1 MSFYLKIIF
10 FLLIFKNLIT
20 GVAWG
25 QIVYIN
31 MEKLFNESM
40 AGISLN
46 KQISEINNLSEK
58 NIKKLETEIKSE
70 DENINS
76 QKNILNEEE
85 LKKKIAVLNNKIK
98 EYQNLIKKNKDN
110 LNKKKIEGT
119 NVILNT
125 LKPILSEYSEKNSIS
140 MVLQKQNVIIG
151 KKELDI
157 TKDIILILNE
167 KIKKIDIN

>member
-1 MSFYLKIIF
+1 MSFNIKIIF
-10 FLLIFKNLIT
+10 LSLILINLIAGT
-20 GVAWG
+20 ALS

-31 MEKLFNESM
+31 MEKLFKESM
-40 AGISLN
+40 VGISLN
-46 KQISEINNLSEK
+46 KKISEINKVNEKKINNLES
-58 NIKKLETEIKSE
+58 EIKSE

-76 QKNILNEEE
+76 QKNILNDEE
-85 LKKKIAVLNNKIK
+85 LKKKISSLNLKIK
-98 EYQNLIKKNKDN
+98 EYQNLIKKNKDD
-110 LNKKKIEGT
+110 LNKKRIEGT
-119 NVILNT
+119 NIILNS

-167 KIKKIDIN
+167 KIKQIDIN

>member
-10 FLLIFKNLIT
+10 FLLIFLKLLVGT
-20 GVAWG
+20 AQS

-40 AGISLN
+40 VGISLN
-46 KQISEINNLSEK
+46 KKILEINNLNNE
-58 NIKKLETEIKSE
+58 NTKKLESEIKFE

-85 LKKKIAVLNNKIK
+85 LKKKIANLNNKIK
-98 EYQNLIKKNKDN
+98 EYQNLIKKNKDS

-119 NVILNT
+119 NLILNT
-125 LKPILSEYSEKNSIS
+125 LRPILSEYSKKNSIS

-151 KKELDI
+151 KTELDI
-157 TKDIILILNE
+157 TKDIILILNQ

>member
-1 MSFYLKIIF
+1 MSVYFKIIF
-10 FLLIFKNLIT
+10 FLLIFLKLLVGT
-20 GVAWG
+20 AQS

-40 AGISLN
+40 VGISLN
-46 KQISEINNLSEK
+46 KQILKINNLNNE
-58 NIKKLETEIKSE
+58 NTKKLESEIKSE

-85 LKKKIAVLNNKIK
+85 LKKKIANLNNKIK
-98 EYQNLIKKNKDN
+98 KNKDS

-125 LKPILSEYSEKNSIS
+125 LKPILSEYSKKNSIS

-157 TKDIILILNE
+157 TKDIILILNQ

>member
-1 MSFYLKIIF
+1 M
-10 FLLIFKNLIT
+10 
-20 GVAWG
+20 
-25 QIVYIN
+25 
-31 MEKLFNESM
+31 
-40 AGISLN
+40 
-46 KQISEINNLSEK
+46 
-58 NIKKLETEIKSE
+58 
-70 DENINS
+70 
-76 QKNILNEEE
+76 
-85 LKKKIAVLNNKIK
+85 
-98 EYQNLIKKNKDN
+98 IKKNKDN

-157 TKDIILILNE
+157 TNDIILILNE

>member
-1 MSFYLKIIF
+1 MSSNIKIILF
-10 FLLIFKNLIT
+10 SLMIINLT
-20 GVAWG
+20 ASTALS

-31 MEKLFNESM
+31 MEKLFKESM
-40 AGISLN
+40 VGISLN
-46 KQISEINNLSEK
+46 KQISEINNLNEK

-85 LKKKIAVLNNKIK
+85 LKRKIADLNSKIK

-110 LNKKKIEGT
+110 LNKKRIEGT
-119 NVILNT
+119 NIILNS

-157 TKDIILILNE
+157 TNDVILILNE

>member
-58 NIKKLETEIKSE
+58 NIKNLRQKLNLKM
-70 DENINS
+70 
-76 QKNILNEEE
+76 KILTH
-85 LKKKIAVLNNKIK
+85 KKI
-98 EYQNLIKKNKDN
+98 Y
-110 LNKKKIEGT
+110 
-119 NVILNT
+119 
-125 LKPILSEYSEKNSIS
+125 
-140 MVLQKQNVIIG
+140 
-151 KKELDI
+151 
-157 TKDIILILNE
+157 
-167 KIKKIDIN
+167 

>member
-1 MSFYLKIIF
+1 MSFNIKIIF
-10 FLLIFKNLIT
+10 LSLILINLIAGT
-20 GVAWG
+20 ALS

-31 MEKLFNESM
+31 MEKLFKESM
-40 AGISLN
+40 VGISLN
-46 KQISEINNLSEK
+46 KKISEINKVNEKKINNLES
-58 NIKKLETEIKSE
+58 EIKSE

-76 QKNILNEEE
+76 QKNILNDEE
-85 LKKKIAVLNNKIK
+85 LKKKISSLNLKIK
-98 EYQNLIKKNKDN
+98 EYQNLIKKNKDD
-110 LNKKKIEGT
+110 LNKKRIEGT
-119 NVILNT
+119 NIILNS

>member
-58 NIKKLETEIKSE
+58 KIKKLETEIKSE
-70 DENINS
+70 DESINS

-85 LKKKIAVLNNKIK
+85 LKNKITNLNNKIK

-110 LNKKKIEGT
+110 LNKKRIEGT
-119 NVILNT
+119 NIILNS

>member
-1 MSFYLKIIF
+1 MSFNIKIIS
-10 FLLIFKNLIT
+10 LSLILINLT
-20 GVAWG
+20 AGTALS

-31 MEKLFNESM
+31 MEKLFKESM
-40 AGISLN
+40 VGISLN
-46 KQISEINNLSEK
+46 KQILEINNLNEK
-58 NIKKLETEIKSE
+58 KINKLESEIKSE

-76 QKNILNEEE
+76 QKNILNDEE
-85 LKKKIAVLNNKIK
+85 LKKKISTLNLKIK
-98 EYQNLIKKNKDN
+98 EYQNLIKKNKDD

-119 NVILNT
+119 NVILQT

>member
-1 MSFYLKIIF
+1 M
-10 FLLIFKNLIT
+10 NLIAGT
-20 GVAWG
+20 ALS

-31 MEKLFNESM
+31 MEKLFKDSM
-40 AGISLN
+40 VGISLN
-46 KQISEINNLSEK
+46 KKISEINNVNEK
-58 NIKKLETEIKSE
+58 KINKLESEIKSE

-76 QKNILNEEE
+76 QKNILNDEE
-85 LKKKIAVLNNKIK
+85 LKKKISTLNLKIK
-98 EYQNLIKKNKDN
+98 EYQNLIKKNKDD
-110 LNKKKIEGT
+110 LNKKRIEGT
-119 NVILNT
+119 NIILNS

>member
-1 MSFYLKIIF
+1 MSINIKIIF
-10 FLLIFKNLIT
+10 LLLIFVNLIT
-20 GVAWG
+20 GTAKS

-40 AGISLN
+40 VGISLN
-46 KQISEINNLSEK
+46 KKISEINKLNEK
-58 NIKKLETEIKSE
+58 NIKKLEMEIKSE

-85 LKKKIAVLNNKIK
+85 LKKKIANLNSKIK

-167 KIKKIDIN
+167 KINKIDIN

>member
-1 MSFYLKIIF
+1 MSFYFKIIF
-10 FLLIFKNLIT
+10 FLLIFTKLLADT
-20 GVAWG
+20 AQS

-40 AGISLN
+40 VGISLN
-46 KQISEINNLSEK
+46 KKISEINKLNEK

-85 LKKKIAVLNNKIK
+85 LKKKLASLNNKIK
-98 EYQNLIKKNKDN
+98 EYQNLIKKNKES
-110 LNKKKIEGT
+110 LNEKKIKGT
-119 NVILNT
+119 NVILNN

-167 KIKKIDIN
+167 KINKIDIN

>member
-1 MSFYLKIIF
+1 MTFNIKIIF
-10 FLLIFKNLIT
+10 FSLIILNLIAGT
-20 GVAWG
+20 AMS

-31 MEKLFNESM
+31 MEQLFKESTV
-40 AGISLN
+40 GISLN
-46 KQISEINNLSEK
+46 KQISEINNLNEK

-85 LKKKIAVLNNKIK
+85 LKKKISALNTKIK

-110 LNKKKIEGT
+110 LNKKRIEGT
-119 NVILNT
+119 NIILKS

>member
-1 MSFYLKIIF
+1 MSSNIKIIF
-10 FLLIFKNLIT
+10 FLLIFINLIAGT
-20 GVAWG
+20 ARSQV
-25 QIVYIN
+25 VYIN
-31 MEKLFNESM
+31 MEKLFNESKV
-40 AGISLN
+40 GISLN
-46 KQISEINNLSEK
+46 KKISEINNLNEK
-58 NIKKLETEIKSE
+58 NIKILEMEIKSE

-76 QKNILNEEE
+76 QKNILNEDE
-85 LKKKIAVLNNKIK
+85 LKKKISALNNKIK
-98 EYQNLIKKNKDN
+98 EYQNLVKKNKEN

-167 KIKKIDIN
+167 KIEKIDIN

>member
-1 MSFYLKIIF
+1 MSFNIKIIS
-10 FLLIFKNLIT
+10 LSLILINLIAGT
-20 GVAWG
+20 ALS

-31 MEKLFNESM
+31 MEKLFKESM
-40 AGISLN
+40 VGISLN
-46 KQISEINNLSEK
+46 KQISEINNLNEK
-58 NIKKLETEIKSE
+58 KINKLESEIKSE

-76 QKNILNEEE
+76 QKNILNDEE
-85 LKKKIAVLNNKIK
+85 LKKKISSLNLKIK
-98 EYQNLIKKNKDN
+98 EYQNLIKKNKDD
-110 LNKKKIEGT
+110 LNKKRIEGT
-119 NVILNT
+119 NIILNS

-167 KIKKIDIN
+167 KIKKIEIN

>member
-1 MSFYLKIIF
+1 MSSNIKIIF
-10 FLLIFKNLIT
+10 FLLIFINLIAGT
-20 GVAWG
+20 ARSQV
-25 QIVYIN
+25 VYIN
-31 MEKLFNESM
+31 MEKLFNESKV
-40 AGISLN
+40 GISLN
-46 KQISEINNLSEK
+46 KKISEINNLNEK
-58 NIKKLETEIKSE
+58 NIKILEMEIKSE

-76 QKNILNEEE
+76 QKNILNEDE
-85 LKKKIAVLNNKIK
+85 LKKKIAALNNKIK
-98 EYQNLIKKNKDN
+98 EYQNLVKKNKEN

-167 KIKKIDIN
+167 KIEKIDIN

>member
-1 MSFYLKIIF
+1 MSFYIKLIF
-10 FLLIFKNLIT
+10 FLIIFIKLLT
-20 GVAWG
+20 STAWS

-40 AGISLN
+40 VGISLN
-46 KQISEINNLSEK
+46 KQISEINGLNEK
-58 NIKKLETEIKSE
+58 NIKKLETDIKSE

-85 LKKKIAVLNNKIK
+85 LKKKITILNDKIK
-98 EYQNLIKKNKDN
+98 EYQNLNKKNKEN

-119 NVILNT
+119 NLILNN

>member
-1 MSFYLKIIF
+1 MSINIKIIF
-10 FLLIFKNLIT
+10 LLLMFVNLIT
-20 GVAWG
+20 GTAQS

-40 AGISLN
+40 VGISLN
-46 KQISEINNLSEK
+46 KKISEINKLNEK
-58 NIKKLETEIKSE
+58 NIKKLEMEIKSE

-85 LKKKIAVLNNKIK
+85 LKKKIAKLNNKIK
-98 EYQNLIKKNKDN
+98 EYQNLLKKNKDN

-119 NVILNT
+119 NVILET

-140 MVLQKQNVIIG
+140 MVLQKQNVVIG

-157 TKDIILILNE
+157 TKDIIIILNE

>member
-1 MSFYLKIIF
+1 
-10 FLLIFKNLIT
+10 
-20 GVAWG
+20 
-25 QIVYIN
+25 
-31 MEKLFNESM
+31 MERLFNESM

-46 KQISEINNLSEK
+46 KQISEINNLNEK
-58 NIKKLETEIKSE
+58 NIKKLEEEIKTE

-85 LKKKIAVLNNKIK
+85 LKKQITKLNKKIK
-98 EYQNLIKKNKDN
+98 EYQNLLKQNKDN
-110 LNKKKIEGT
+110 LNKKKIKGT
-119 NVILNT
+119 NIILEK

-140 MVLQKQNVIIG
+140 MVLQKQNVVIG

-157 TKDIILILNE
+157 TKDIIIILNE

>member
-1 MSFYLKIIF
+1 MSFNIKIIF
-10 FLLIFKNLIT
+10 LSLILINLIAGT
-20 GVAWG
+20 ALS

-31 MEKLFNESM
+31 MEKLFKESM
-40 AGISLN
+40 VGISLN
-46 KQISEINNLSEK
+46 KKISEINKVNEKKINNLES
-58 NIKKLETEIKSE
+58 EIKSE

-76 QKNILNEEE
+76 QKNILNDEE
-85 LKKKIAVLNNKIK
+85 LKKKISTLNLKIK
-98 EYQNLIKKNKDN
+98 EYQNLIKKNKDD
-110 LNKKKIEGT
+110 LNKKRIEGT
-119 NVILNT
+119 NIILNS

-167 KIKKIDIN
+167 KIKKIEIN

>member
-1 MSFYLKIIF
+1 MSFNIKIIF
-10 FLLIFKNLIT
+10 FLLIFINLIAGT
-20 GVAWG
+20 VRSE
-25 QIVYIN
+25 IVYIN
-31 MEKLFNESM
+31 MEKLFKESM
-40 AGISLN
+40 VGISLN
-46 KQISEINNLSEK
+46 KQITEINNLNEK
-58 NIKKLETEIKSE
+58 NIKKLEIEIKSE

-76 QKNILNEEE
+76 QKNILNEDE
-85 LKKKIAVLNNKIK
+85 LKKKISILNVKIK
-98 EYQNLIKKNKDN
+98 DYQNLIKKNKDN
-110 LNKKKIEGT
+110 LNKKRIEGT
-119 NVILNT
+119 NIILNN

>member
-1 MSFYLKIIF
+1 MFV
-10 FLLIFKNLIT
+10 NLIT
-20 GVAWG
+20 GTAQS

-40 AGISLN
+40 VGISLN
-46 KQISEINNLSEK
+46 KKISEINKLNEK
-58 NIKKLETEIKSE
+58 NIKKLEMEIKSE

-85 LKKKIAVLNNKIK
+85 LKKKITILNDKIK
-98 EYQNLIKKNKDN
+98 EYQNLNKKNKEN

-119 NVILNT
+119 NLILNN

>member
-1 MSFYLKIIF
+1 MSSNIKIILF
-10 FLLIFKNLIT
+10 SLMIINLT
-20 GVAWG
+20 ASTALS

-31 MEKLFNESM
+31 MEKLFKESM
-40 AGISLN
+40 VGISLN
-46 KQISEINNLSEK
+46 KQISEINNLNEK

-85 LKKKIAVLNNKIK
+85 LKRKIADLNSKIK

>member
-1 MSFYLKIIF
+1 MSFNIKIIF
-10 FLLIFKNLIT
+10 FLLIFINLIAGT
-20 GVAWG
+20 VRSE
-25 QIVYIN
+25 IVYIN
-31 MEKLFNESM
+31 MEKLFKESM
-40 AGISLN
+40 VGISLN
-46 KQISEINNLSEK
+46 KQITEINNLNEK
-58 NIKKLETEIKSE
+58 NIKKLEIEIKSE

-76 QKNILNEEE
+76 QKNILNEDE
-85 LKKKIAVLNNKIK
+85 LKKKISILNVKIK
-98 EYQNLIKKNKDN
+98 DYQSLIKKNKDN
-110 LNKKKIEGT
+110 LNKKRIEGT
-119 NVILNT
+119 NIILNN

>member
-1 MSFYLKIIF
+1 MTFNIKIIF
-10 FLLIFKNLIT
+10 FSLIILNLIAGT
-20 GVAWG
+20 ALS

-31 MEKLFNESM
+31 MEQLFKESTV
-40 AGISLN
+40 GISLN
-46 KQISEINNLSEK
+46 KQISEINNLNEK

-85 LKKKIAVLNNKIK
+85 LKKKIAKLNNKIK
-98 EYQNLIKKNKDN
+98 EYQNLLKKNKDN
-110 LNKKKIEGT
+110 LNKKKVEGT

>member
-1 MSFYLKIIF
+1 MSFNIKLIF
-10 FLLIFKNLIT
+10 FLIIFTKLLTSI
-20 GVAWG
+20 AWS

-31 MEKLFNESM
+31 MEKLFNESIV
-40 AGISLN
+40 GISLN
-46 KQISEINNLSEK
+46 KQISEINSLNEK
-58 NIKKLETEIKSE
+58 KIKKLETEIKSK

-85 LKKKIAVLNNKIK
+85 LKKKIAKLNNKIK
-98 EYQNLIKKNKDN
+98 EYQTLLKQNKDN
-110 LNKKKIEGT
+110 LNKKKIQGT
-119 NVILNT
+119 NAILET

-140 MVLQKQNVIIG
+140 MVLQKQNVVIG